1 MSHPISL
8 LIADHILGK
17 KVPLIVF
24 KTQIL
29 PNILPVM
36 RTLSFIIMTY
46 LKKLTGIKSL
56 NTKHCPAGF
65 YLYLYTLPLYLP
77 RCIHPLTKSQQ
88 NWVVLIN
95 HSWIFSTI
103 QRGWRGKNREVSFHT
118 KKVEAIYKRVIY
130 HCCLSLCL

>member
-65 YLYLYTLPLYLP
+65 LLIF
-77 RCIHPLTKSQQ
+77 IH
-88 NWVVLIN
+88 
-95 HSWIFSTI
+95 STPA
-103 QRGWRGKNREVSFHT
+103 SP
-118 KKVEAIYKRVIY
+118 KVYPPSYQKPAK
-130 HCCLSLCL
+130 LSCFD